1 HPIGDVVFVR
11 SGSPLQLYDIALLLA
26 DFVEQLSGFF
36 FFLMLRR
43 PPRST
48 LFPYTTLFRSSPMNA
63 WPDVGRTRVVRIPT
77 VVDLPAPFGPRR
89 QKISPGRISSEM
101 PSSAVICG
109 LGCLLF
115 PPGARKEKPPPP
127 AATGGGEV

>member
-1 HPIGDVVFVR
+1 
-11 SGSPLQLYDIALLLA
+11 
-26 DFVEQLSGFF
+26 
-36 FFLMLRR
+36 
-43 PPRST
+43 
-48 LFPYTTLFRSSPMNA
+48 MNA
-63 WPDVGRTRVVRIPT
+63 WPDVGQTRVVRIPT
-77 VVDLPAPFGPRR
+77 VVELPAPFGARR

-127 AATGGGEV
+127 AATGGGRYRPCAIRRYESRLTWRTFLKDPTQAPRGQRRRPGLLSRDLSIAGRVDLSWDLRP

>member
-1 HPIGDVVFVR
+1 
-11 SGSPLQLYDIALLLA
+11 
-26 DFVEQLSGFF
+26 
-36 FFLMLRR
+36 
-43 PPRST
+43 
-48 LFPYTTLFRSSPMNA
+48 MNA

-127 AATGGGEV
+127 AATGGGEVYTLRNSTVRIPANMEDVPQGPYAGAARTITPPPRIAVKGP